1 MSEYI
6 VWIVIIIAILL
17 NITYNALVID
27 EARKSNSHNGRS
39 RLVFACISTAV
50 ITILLIVAIFS
61 FNYNS
66 SVEKEYFENF
76 LELDNQIKNL

>member
-1 MSEYI
+1 MLESEYAGYCFGMI
-6 VWIVIIIAILL
+6 
-17 NITYNALVID
+17 
-27 EARKSNSHNGRS
+27 
-39 RLVFACISTAV
+39 

-76 LELDNQIKNL
+76 LKLNNEIKNL

>member
-1 MSEYI
+1 VIKIYSRIILAMRENEY
-6 VWIVIIIAILL
+6 VGYCFGL
-17 NITYNALVID
+17 
-27 EARKSNSHNGRS
+27 
-39 RLVFACISTAV
+39 V

-66 SVEKEYFENF
+66 SVEKEYFQNF

>member
-1 MSEYI
+1 MQEKEYI
-6 VWIVIIIAILL
+6 GYCFGL
-17 NITYNALVID
+17 
-27 EARKSNSHNGRS
+27 
-39 RLVFACISTAV
+39 V

-76 LELDNQIKNL
+76 LVLDEEVKSSLSL

>member
-1 MSEYI
+1 VIKIYSRIILAMREKEYI
-6 VWIVIIIAILL
+6 GYCFGL
-17 NITYNALVID
+17 
-27 EARKSNSHNGRS
+27 
-39 RLVFACISTAV
+39 V

-76 LELDNQIKNL
+76 LALEEEINNLVS

>member
-1 MSEYI
+1 MIKIYSRIILAMREKEY
-6 VWIVIIIAILL
+6 VGYCFGL
-17 NITYNALVID
+17 
-27 EARKSNSHNGRS
+27 
-39 RLVFACISTAV
+39 V

-76 LELDNQIKNL
+76 LALEEEINHLVS

>member
-1 MSEYI
+1 MIKIYSRIILAMRENEY
-6 VWIVIIIAILL
+6 VGYCFGL
-17 NITYNALVID
+17 
-27 EARKSNSHNGRS
+27 
-39 RLVFACISTAV
+39 V

-76 LELDNQIKNL
+76 LELDNQLKSL

>member
-1 MSEYI
+1 MIKIYSRIILALREKEYI
-6 VWIVIIIAILL
+6 GYCFGL
-17 NITYNALVID
+17 
-27 EARKSNSHNGRS
+27 
-39 RLVFACISTAV
+39 V

-76 LELDNQIKNL
+76 LALDEEINNLVS

>member
-1 MSEYI
+1 MINFLLIYKISMQKDEY
-6 VWIVIIIAILL
+6 VGYCFGL
-17 NITYNALVID
+17 
-27 EARKSNSHNGRS
+27 
-39 RLVFACISTAV
+39 V
-50 ITILLIVAIFS
+50 ITILLIVTIFS

>member
-1 MSEYI
+1 MREKEY
-6 VWIVIIIAILL
+6 VGYCFGL
-17 NITYNALVID
+17 
-27 EARKSNSHNGRS
+27 
-39 RLVFACISTAV
+39 V

-76 LELDNQIKNL
+76 LELNNQLKNL